1 MIVCD
6 DVLHWAETYDG
17 LPFHALLCD
26 PPYHLTEITSMQR
39 HGSLRFGESRTDE
52 EKAYRRQDARG
63 FMGQRWDGVGADGQG
78 IAFRP
83 ATWKALAA
91 HLLPGAWGAC
101 FASARGWHRL
111 ACAIEDAGL
120 IIQPSVFLWL
130 YASGF
135 PKATRIPDERF
146 EGHRYGGQV
155 LKPAAEPLIMWQKPF
170 SGSPRACITQT
181 GAGALWVD
189 GTRVPAA
196 GETPAGS
203 GHRESWR
210 EMEGREDRQPWNGGN
225 VTPAAGRWPPNFVM
239 THSHLPDA
247 PCTPAQCPV
256 AALDAQAGERAS
268 GGQVRH
274 TGTAPK
280 TTAIWGHYDHG
291 SSVEYH
297 DGGNASRF
305 FPTFGWADDVAERL
319 AAAVPVH
326 YAAKASRR
334 ERDAGLEHY
343 PSVYRD
349 TAVSRAT
356 QVQGLE
362 GTNGR
367 GSHSGP
373 GHNPHPTVKP
383 LSLLTW
389 LSQLLLPP
397 AAYAP
402 RRLLVPF
409 AGSGSECISARLAGW
424 EEVVGVEQDAAYVAL
439 AEARLAHWLG
449 LCAGGTEGK
458 RC

>member
-1 MIVCD
+1 M
-6 DVLHWAETYDG
+6 
-17 LPFHALLCD
+17 ALICD
-26 PPYHLTEITSMQR
+26 PPYEMN
-39 HGSLRFGESRTDE
+39 
-52 EKAYRRQDARG
+52 
-63 FMGQRWDGVGADGQG
+63 FMGGAKKDWWDNTG

-83 ATWKALAA
+83 ATWQALAA
-91 HLLPGAWGAC
+91 HLLPGAFGAC

-305 FPTFGWADDVAERL
+305 FPTFGWAGAVAARL
-319 AAAVPVH
+319 AAAAPV
-326 YAAKASRR
+326 YYCGKASRR
-334 ERDAGLEHY
+334 ERDAGLEGMAATHRL
-343 PSVYRD
+343 PSVGRRKCRRCGAWEWRQGQPELRRCACDAPDYELIESH
-349 TAVSRAT
+349 AWSRNT
-356 QVQGLE
+356 
-362 GTNGR
+362 
-367 GSHSGP
+367 
-373 GHNPHPTVKP
+373 HPTVKP
-383 LSLLTW
+383 QALLRW
-389 LSQLLLPP
+389 LATLLLPP

-402 RRLLVPF
+402 RRLLCPF
-409 AGSGSECISARLAGW
+409 SGSGSEVIAARLAGW
-424 EEVVGVEQDAAYVAL
+424 ETVVGIESNSDYCRIAEQ
-439 AEARLAHWLG
+439 RLAHHLG
-449 LCAGGTEGK
+449 LFAGGTEG
-458 RC
+458 